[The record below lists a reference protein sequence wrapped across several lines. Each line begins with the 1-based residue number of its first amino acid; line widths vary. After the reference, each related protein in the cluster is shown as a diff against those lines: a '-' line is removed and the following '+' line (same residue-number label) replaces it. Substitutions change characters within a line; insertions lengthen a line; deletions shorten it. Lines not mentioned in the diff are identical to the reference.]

1 MAREEEKHQKEMAR
15 EEKTHREEMERGGQS
30 KVEIVK

>member
-30 KVEIVK
+30 N